1 MTIEFAATAALWLV
15 SWAILLARW
24 RSRRIEAD
32 QAAFLLAVTSAGSL
46 AVYSLLR
53 SELNAV
59 ILIVL
64 LVWALVEFAIWKYV
78 LRVFAGDRSQI

>member
-1 MTIEFAATAALWLV
+1 MTIEFLSAAAIWLGA
-15 SWAILLARW
+15 WAIVLARW
-24 RSRRIEAD
+24 RSRRIESD
-32 QAAFLLAVTSAGSL
+32 QAALLLALTSAGSL

-53 SELNAV
+53 SELNPV